1 MEKKKDTQK
10 IYAAFAGKTKQ
21 ELFELFHAS
30 ANGLTEEQI
39 ERSREN
45 YGENAISYGKKNT
58 IHRRNI
64 ESIHHAIYISVDR
77 IRNYFIHHGI
87 CIGSSWR

>member
-1 MEKKKDTQK
+1 MDTKERLRWKKERYTK

-45 YGENAISYGKKNT
+45 YGENAISYGKK
-58 IHRRNI
+58 
-64 ESIHHAIYISVDR
+64 HH
-77 IRNYFIHHGI
+77 
-87 CIGSSWR
+87 SS

>member
-1 MEKKKDTQK
+1 MEKERYTK

-45 YGENAISYGKKNT
+45 YGENAISYGKNT
-58 IHRRNI
+58 IHCRNI

-87 CIGSSWR
+87 CISSSWR

>member
-1 MEKKKDTQK
+1 MQFGDWSSDVCSSDL
-10 IYAAFAGKTKQ
+10 AFAGKTKQ

-45 YGENAISYGKKNT
+45 YGENAISYGDRK
-58 IHRRNI
+58 
-64 ESIHHAIYISVDR
+64 SVV
-77 IRNYFIHHGI
+77 
-87 CIGSSWR
+87 

>member
-39 ERSREN
+39 
-45 YGENAISYGKKNT
+45 
-58 IHRRNI
+58 
-64 ESIHHAIYISVDR
+64 
-77 IRNYFIHHGI
+77 
-87 CIGSSWR
+87 

>member
-1 MEKKKDTQK
+1 MEKKDTQNLCS
-10 IYAAFAGKTKQ
+10 FCWKTKQ

-45 YGENAISYGKKNT
+45 TVKMRFHMAK
-58 IHRRNI
+58 
-64 ESIHHAIYISVDR
+64 HHSL
-77 IRNYFIHHGI
+77 
-87 CIGSSWR
+87 

>member
-45 YGENAISYGKKNT
+45 YGENAISYGKKT
-58 IHRRNI
+58 PFIVEI
-64 ESIHHAIYISVDR
+64 LKAYISVDR

-87 CIGSSWR
+87 CISSSWR

>member
-39 ERSREN
+39 ER
-45 YGENAISYGKKNT
+45 
-58 IHRRNI
+58 
-64 ESIHHAIYISVDR
+64 
-77 IRNYFIHHGI
+77 
-87 CIGSSWR
+87 

>member
-30 ANGLTEEQI
+30 ANGLSEEQI
-39 ERSREN
+39 ERSRET
-45 YGENAISYGKKNT
+45 YGENAISYGKKT
-58 IHRRNI
+58 PFII
-64 ESIHHAIYISVDR
+64 EILKAYITPFTLVL
-77 IRNYFIHHGI
+77 IALGI
-87 CIGSSWR
+87 ISLIT

>member
-1 MEKKKDTQK
+1 MEKERYTK

-45 YGENAISYGKKNT
+45 YGENAISYGKK
-58 IHRRNI
+58 
-64 ESIHHAIYISVDR
+64 HHSL
-77 IRNYFIHHGI
+77 
-87 CIGSSWR
+87 

>member
-39 ERSREN
+39 DVQEKITVKMRFHM
-45 YGENAISYGKKNT
+45 AKK
-58 IHRRNI
+58 
-64 ESIHHAIYISVDR
+64 HHSL
-77 IRNYFIHHGI
+77 
-87 CIGSSWR
+87 

>member
-45 YGENAISYGKKNT
+45 YGENAISYGKKT
-58 IHRRNI
+58 PFIVEI
-64 ESIHHAIYISVDR
+64 LKAYITPFIISVDR

-87 CIGSSWR
+87 CISSSWR